1 MRDELPTRR
10 GPIGEAIVTHE
21 NAPVPAERISLE
33 PAPAP
38 ADPPLRRVGKYQLL
52 FPIARGGMGVV
63 HAGVLASEG
72 VETVVALKML
82 TSVERTAEEVEAFL
96 REARISAK
104 IAHKNVLSAFE
115 LGTHEG
121 EPFLVMPLVR
131 GVSLGRLQ
139 KALSQRRELM
149 APELAAW
156 IAAQIADGLHAAH
169 QLTGQN
175 GESLGLVHR
184 DVSPQN
190 VLLGFDGSVALL
202 DFGVAKLYESARSTE
217 TGVIKGKFGY
227 MAPEQ
232 CAGETLDRRTDI
244 FALGIVLHEMLTGR
258 ELFAGLP
265 PAAATLRIAT
275 TIPDEPSRIRNGL
288 PRELDV
294 ITRRAMFTAKEGRYD
309 HAADLATEL
318 RKVLRSLG
326 GEQGDAALRELLA
339 RLFHRERT
347 QFEARLEQALKRARS
362 AEPVTES
369 ALSVGLRSDQV
380 TESAVL
386 LSPRERTH
394 ARGRTWM
401 VAALALVPLIGLGW
415 FASTR
420 KQPPAEPAATAS
432 APAPSPSANDETRPL
447 SAAAVIDVARAPS
460 TVTPSSAAPSAAAP
474 SSSATKLGRLPQDAT
489 TKLPSSAAVPT
500 AASAAPANSAQFKGQ
515 PFRTW

>member
-1 MRDELPTRR
+1 MRK
-10 GPIGEAIVTHE
+10 
-21 NAPVPAERISLE
+21 
-33 PAPAP
+33 
-38 ADPPLRRVGKYQLL
+38 VGKYQLL

-82 TSVERTAEEVEAFL
+82 TSLERTTEEVEAFL

-131 GVSLGRLQ
+131 GVSLGRLM
-139 KALSQRRELM
+139 KALSKNRELL

-169 QLTGQN
+169 ELRGLN

-202 DFGVAKLYESARSTE
+202 DFGVAKLFESARSTE
-217 TGVIKGKFGY
+217 AGVIKGKFGY

-244 FALGIVLHEMLTGR
+244 FALGIVFHEMLTGR

-275 TIPDEPSRIRNGL
+275 TIPDEPSRIRKGL
-288 PRELDV
+288 PREFDV

-309 HAADLATEL
+309 HAAAFAAEL

-326 GEQGDAALRELLA
+326 GEQGDAALSELLR
-339 RLFHRERT
+339 RLFHAEPL
-347 QFEARLEQALKRARS
+347 QFEARLEQALTQARTAS
-362 AEPVTES
+362 ATFAP
-369 ALSVGLRSDQV
+369 APNLGPRNDQV

-386 LSPRERTH
+386 LSQDQRT
-394 ARGRTWM
+394 APRGRAWLIAAT
-401 VAALALVPLIGLGW
+401 ALASLGAVGW
-415 FASTR
+415 FVSTR
-420 KQPPAEPAATAS
+420 AARPAAEPAAATSNAATS
-432 APAPSPSANDETRPL
+432 VALEQTTRPPAEL
-447 SAAAVIDVARAPS
+447 FNFYLLIQYITTERSHLII
-460 TVTPSSAAPSAAAP
+460 
-474 SSSATKLGRLPQDAT
+474 RLQ
-489 TKLPSSAAVPT
+489 L
-500 AASAAPANSAQFKGQ
+500 
-515 PFRTW
+515 

>member
-1 MRDELPTRR
+1 MLVDRPSVEPT
-10 GPIGEAIVTHE
+10 PAI
-21 NAPVPAERISLE
+21 
-33 PAPAP
+33 
-38 ADPPLRRVGKYQLL
+38 DPPMRKVGKYQLL
-52 FPIARGGMGVV
+52 FPVARGGMGVV
-63 HAGVLASEG
+63 YAGVLASEG

-82 TSVERTAEEVEAFL
+82 TSYERTNEEVESFL

-131 GVSLGRLQ
+131 GVSLGRLM
-139 KALSQRRELM
+139 KTLSKRRELL

-169 QLTGQN
+169 ELRGLN

-202 DFGVAKLYESARSTE
+202 DFGVAKLFESARSTE

-244 FALGIVLHEMLTGR
+244 FALGIVFHEMLTGR

-275 TIPDEPSRIRNGL
+275 TIPDEPSRIRTGL
-288 PRELDV
+288 PREFDV

-309 HAADLATEL
+309 HAAAFAAEL

-326 GEQGDAALRELLA
+326 GEQGDAALSELLR
-339 RLFHRERT
+339 RLFHTERL
-347 QFEARLEQALKRARS
+347 QFEARLEQALTQARTAS
-362 AEPVTES
+362 APGERVPDLGPRNE
-369 ALSVGLRSDQV
+369 QV

-386 LSPRERTH
+386 LSRDQRT
-394 ARGRTWM
+394 ATGGRAWKL
-401 VAALALVPLIGLGW
+401 AALALASLGALGW
-415 FASTR
+415 FVSTR
-420 KQPPAEPAATAS
+420 QTRPSAEPAAAPPNAEPSAALEQTARPS
-432 APAPSPSANDETRPL
+432 AIASSAPEPTAEPDPAPSASAR
-447 SAAAVIDVARAPS
+447 
-460 TVTPSSAAPSAAAP
+460 
-474 SSSATKLGRLPQDAT
+474 SSSAPKAGRLPQDAT
-489 TKLPSSAAVPT
+489 TKPVSSTAVAPASSPDSAA
-500 AASAAPANSAQFKGQ
+500 SAQFKGQ